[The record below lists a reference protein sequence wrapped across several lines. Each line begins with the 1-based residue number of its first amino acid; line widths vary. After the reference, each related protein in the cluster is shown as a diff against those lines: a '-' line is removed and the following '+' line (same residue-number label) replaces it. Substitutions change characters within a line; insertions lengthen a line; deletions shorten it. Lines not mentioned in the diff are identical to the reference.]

1 MAARRKYSPKMK
13 ANIVFKAIRSNNASE
28 VAREYGISPNL
39 VSKWRKDL
47 IEKAPQ
53 IFDNAPD
60 KQIERL
66 KRKIHKL
73 EQIIGQK
80 EVEIN
85 LIRNFA
91 DFYESPNGD

>member
-1 MAARRKYSPKMK
+1 MGKRRKYSSQMK
-13 ANIVFKAIRSNNASE
+13 ANIVFKSIRNNNVSE
-28 VAREYGISPNL
+28 VAREYGISPSL
-39 VSKWRKDL
+39 VGRWKKELVD
-47 IEKAPQ
+47 KAPQ
-53 IFDNAPD
+53 IFDDAPD

-66 KRKIHKL
+66 QKKIHKL

-85 LIRNFA
+85 LIKNFV

>member
-1 MAARRKYSPKMK
+1 MAKRRKYSSQMK
-13 ANIVFKAIRSNNASE
+13 ATIVFKAIRRDNSSE
-28 VAREYGISPNL
+28 VAREYGISPHL
-39 VSKWRKDL
+39 VGKWKREL
-47 IEKAPQ
+47 IEKASQ

-66 KRKIHKL
+66 KKKIHKL
-73 EQIIGQK
+73 EQIIDQK